1 LKASRLLPAAL
12 SRCQQVEIH
21 IEPAH
26 KLDFRA
32 QRLKKKASRKLRSG
46 AGIEK

>member
-1 LKASRLLPAAL
+1 LKASRLLPAVL
-12 SRCQQVEIH
+12 SRCQQVEIP

-32 QRLKKKASRKLRSG
+32 QRLKKKRPGNFDRAQ
-46 AGIEK
+46 A